1 MPYKTMVA
9 ILRGET
15 DTLEL
20 VSGISPLARSFGSHL
35 TGVHAEPSA
44 AAHVAVLAGDM
55 VSIDETGIEASRQRM
70 ERVRE
75 SFSKACEA
83 EGIAHDWRGVETFSG
98 DSASASLA
106 TVNTADLVIVQQ
118 SDPDQ
123 FDTAYA
129 DIETLLYSGGRPVLF
144 LPYIHT
150 APIEPKHVVI
160 AWKPSKE
167 AARAVFDALP
177 LLHRA
182 TRVEILA
189 VNPRD
194 SEEHSAEMTG
204 ADIAASLSRHGI
216 EVSLVNQRASGI
228 PVGDVIA
235 NHIAETG
242 VDLLVMGAYSHSP
255 LRELFFGGVTRT
267 LLKTMTVPVLMSH

>member
-15 DTLEL
+15 DTPEL
-20 VSGISPLARSFGSHL
+20 LTRIAPLVRSFGAHV
-35 TGVHAEPSA
+35 TGMHAEPSP

-55 VSIDETGIEASRQRM
+55 VSIDEAGIEAARLRM

-75 SFSKACEA
+75 TFIKSCEA
-83 EGIAHDWRGVETFSG
+83 EGISHEWRGVETFSG
-98 DSASASLA
+98 DSATASLPTINA
-106 TVNTADLVIVQQ
+106 ADLILVQQ
-118 SDPDQ
+118 GDPDQ
-123 FDTAYA
+123 FDNAYA
-129 DIETLLYSGGRPVLF
+129 DTETLLYSSGRPVLF
-144 LPYIHT
+144 LPYINT
-150 APIEPKHVVI
+150 KPLDPKHVVI
-160 AWKPSKE
+160 AWKSSSE

-182 TRVEILA
+182 TRVDILA

-194 SEEHSAEMTG
+194 SVEHSAEMSA
-204 ADIAASLSRHGI
+204 ADIAASLARHGI
-216 EVSLVNQRASGI
+216 EVSIVNQRSAGI

-267 LLKTMTVPVLMSH
+267 LLKSMNIPVLMSH